1 MIHKIELNIN
11 LDVIGLSLEKLLQI
25 TDNLVSCD
33 GKISFDE
40 LNKIFIISD
49 RPYHVSS
56 IDFPKLDSDD
66 FSIKTTKIE
75 IVG

>member
-11 LDVIGLSLEKLLQI
+11 LDVIGLSREKLLQI
-25 TDNLVSCD
+25 TDNFVNCN

-40 LNKIFIISD
+40 LNKIFFISD
-49 RPYHVSS
+49 RPYHISS
-56 IDFPKLDSDD
+56 IDLPEFNNDD

-75 IVG
+75 IGG